1 MGSLMMFLR
10 GVAVEAGRIDL
21 ELAETLPGDV
31 VRPGNRTAGEHD
43 GTS

>member
-1 MGSLMMFLR
+1 MVLLR
-10 GVAVEAGRIDL
+10 GVAAEPVRIDL